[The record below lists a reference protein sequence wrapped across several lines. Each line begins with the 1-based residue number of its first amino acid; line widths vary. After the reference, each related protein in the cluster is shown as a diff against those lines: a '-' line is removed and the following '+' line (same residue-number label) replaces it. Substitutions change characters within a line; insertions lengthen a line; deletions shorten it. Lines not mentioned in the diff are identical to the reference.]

1 MGRAKLF
8 IFYRGKVSIKGE
20 YVNNEVLSY
29 VTRTLMNRK
38 KREWQFN
45 DMDMALYLCSRRL

>member
-1 MGRAKLF
+1 MDRAKLF